1 MSDLIDRAKAISSL
15 KPNAVWT
22 DNNGVLSCDAG
33 NSQSTPTE
41 DAFKVTLQGLTLNEV
56 EKVANFV
63 TDVLMKNRNQ
73 MAYKYGRMYE

>member
-1 MSDLIDRAKAISSL
+1 MQVNKIKCSSEL
-15 KPNAVWT
+15 MRQRN
-22 DNNGVLSCDAG
+22 
-33 NSQSTPTE
+33 TPDE
-41 DAFKVTLQGLTLNEV
+41 EAFKVTLQGLTLNEV

>member
-1 MSDLIDRAKAISSL
+1 MKVEKIKCSSEL
-15 KPNAVWT
+15 MRQRNT
-22 DNNGVLSCDAG
+22 SN
-33 NSQSTPTE
+33 E

>member
-1 MSDLIDRAKAISSL
+1 MKVEKIKCSSEL
-15 KPNAVWT
+15 MRQRNTPN
-22 DNNGVLSCDAG
+22 
-33 NSQSTPTE
+33 E
-41 DAFKVTLQGLTLNEV
+41 DAFKVTLQGVTLNEV

>member
-1 MSDLIDRAKAISSL
+1 MKVEKIKCSSEL
-15 KPNAVWT
+15 MR
-22 DNNGVLSCDAG
+22 
-33 NSQSTPTE
+33 QRSTANE

-73 MAYKYGRMYE
+73 MAYKYERVYE

>member
-1 MSDLIDRAKAISSL
+1 MKVEKIKCSSEL
-15 KPNAVWT
+15 MRQRNTPN
-22 DNNGVLSCDAG
+22 
-33 NSQSTPTE
+33 E
-41 DAFKVTLQGLTLNEV
+41 DAFKVRLQGLTLNEV

>member
-1 MSDLIDRAKAISSL
+1 MKVEKIKCSSEL
-15 KPNAVWT
+15 MRQRNTPN
-22 DNNGVLSCDAG
+22 
-33 NSQSTPTE
+33 E

-73 MAYKYGRMYE
+73 MAYPTINWFDELLEDYTLNS

>member
-1 MSDLIDRAKAISSL
+1 MRQRNT
-15 KPNAVWT
+15 PN
-22 DNNGVLSCDAG
+22 
-33 NSQSTPTE
+33 E

>member
-1 MSDLIDRAKAISSL
+1 MQVNKIKCSSEL
-15 KPNAVWT
+15 MRQRNTPN
-22 DNNGVLSCDAG
+22 
-33 NSQSTPTE
+33 E

>member
-1 MSDLIDRAKAISSL
+1 MKVEKIKCSSEL
-15 KPNAVWT
+15 MRQRNTPN
-22 DNNGVLSCDAG
+22 
-33 NSQSTPTE
+33 E

-63 TDVLMKNRNQ
+63 TDVLMKNRTQ